1 MGFIVITSLPP
12 CNTFTT
18 NICCKNASI
27 FLRSSAIV
35 LVVVLIW
42 SAYFLNNKIKEI
54 RDYCETDVI
63 NTYLVLLRYLLISSN
78 ISQKKYNDLQ
88 DEIFN
93 FLEKSDK
100 EHWKDFC
107 LNCDRGL

>member
-1 MGFIVITSLPP
+1 MEVL
-12 CNTFTT
+12 
-18 NICCKNASI
+18 
-27 FLRSSAIV
+27 SSYKKPAPLTEIAQ
-35 LVVVLIW
+35 LIGAAGKFGIDV
-42 SAYFLNNKIKEI
+42 SKVTEYFLNNKIKEI

-93 FLEKSDK
+93 YLEKSDK